1 MYKKILLPTDGS
13 TYADQ
18 EVERVENL
26 ISEDGEVIVL
36 SVAGRLT
43 SSAFQPRRKVK
54 KVNEKL
60 KKDAHRFVE
69 NMAAKFDESLN
80 VKKMVVTGFPAET
93 INQVAEDEG
102 VDLIVISASGK
113 SGIHRFVI
121 GSVAEKVLKNSNV
134 DVLLVHNDEG
144 ES

>member
-18 EVERVENL
+18 EVERVEKL
-26 ISEDGEVIVL
+26 IAEDGEIIIL

-43 SSAFQPRRKVK
+43 SSAFQSRRKVK

-60 KKDAHRFVE
+60 KKDAQRYV
-69 NMAAKFDESLN
+69 NQMAEKFDDSLN
-80 VKKMVVTGFPAET
+80 VTKMVLTGFPAET
-93 INQVAEDEG
+93 IKEVTEKEG

-113 SGIHRFVI
+113 SGLHRFVI
-121 GSVAEKVLKNSNV
+121 GSVAEKVLKDSEI
-134 DVLLVHNDEG
+134 DVLLVHND
-144 ES
+144 

>member
-43 SSAFQPRRKVK
+43 SSAFQSRKKVRKV
-54 KVNEKL
+54 NDKL
-60 KKDAHRFVE
+60 KRDAHKFVD
-69 NMAAKFDESLN
+69 NMAAKFDDDLN
-80 VKKMVVTGFPAET
+80 VTKMVLTGFAAET
-93 INQVAEDEG
+93 INEVAEKEG

-113 SGIHRFVI
+113 SGIHRFVL
-121 GSVAEKVLKNSNV
+121 GSVAEKVLKNTNV
-134 DVLLVHNDEG
+134 DVLLVHND
-144 ES
+144 

>member
-18 EVERVENL
+18 EVERVEKL
-26 ISEDGEVIVL
+26 IADDGEIIIL

-43 SSAFQPRRKVK
+43 SSAFQSRKKVR

-60 KKDAHRFVE
+60 KKDAQRFVD
-69 NMAAKFDESLN
+69 NMASKFDEGYN

-93 INQVAEDEG
+93 IKQVSEEED
-102 VDLIVISASGK
+102 VDLIIISSSGK
-113 SGIHRFVI
+113 SGIHKFVI
-121 GSVAEKVLKNSNV
+121 GSVAEKVLKDSEI
-134 DVLLVHNDEG
+134 DVLLVHND
-144 ES
+144 

>member
-18 EVERVENL
+18 EVERVEKL
-26 ISEDGEVIVL
+26 IADDGEIIIL

-43 SSAFQPRRKVK
+43 SSAFQSRRKVK

-60 KKDAHRFVE
+60 KKDAQRYV
-69 NMAAKFDESLN
+69 NQMAEKFDDSLN
-80 VKKMVVTGFPAET
+80 VTKMVLTGFPAET
-93 INQVAEDEG
+93 IKEVTEKEG

-113 SGIHRFVI
+113 SGLHRFVI
-121 GSVAEKVLKNSNV
+121 GSVAEKVLKDSEI
-134 DVLLVHNDEG
+134 DVLLVHND
-144 ES
+144 